1 MVVDN
6 NFDSFVQFMDL
17 TDNCNTENKKI
28 NKAGDIIRTW
38 VCKFSKNK
46 KGFDY
51 PIKTRTVIKDGKVE
65 VSRLNGEQDEHD
77 RVDNRKYLNFLCNFM

>member
-1 MVVDN
+1 M
-6 NFDSFVQFMDL
+6 
-17 TDNCNTENKKI
+17 
-28 NKAGDIIRTW
+28 
-38 VCKFSKNK
+38 CKFLKNK

-65 VSRLNGEQDEHD
+65 VSGQQEQDEHD